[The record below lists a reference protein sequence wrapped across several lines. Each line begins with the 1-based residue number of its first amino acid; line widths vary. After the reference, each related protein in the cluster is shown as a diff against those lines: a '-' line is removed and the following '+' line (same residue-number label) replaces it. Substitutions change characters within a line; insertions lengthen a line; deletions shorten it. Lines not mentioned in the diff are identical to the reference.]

1 MLDAILPARLI
12 RALGVADVDRFEQKN
27 YCYFVKVRDIVRLI
41 EKDGWY
47 WVRTKGSHHQYKH
60 PTKPGLVT
68 VPGNPGDD
76 VASGTLNN
84 ILKQA
89 GLKL

>member
-1 MLDAILPARLI
+1 M
-12 RALGVADVDRFEQKN
+12 
-27 YCYFVKVRDIVRLI
+27 KVRDLSKLI

-60 PTKPGLVT
+60 QTKTGLVT
-68 VPGNPGDD
+68 VPGNPGDEL
-76 VASGTLNN
+76 APGTLNN

-89 GLKL
+89 GLKP

>member
-1 MLDAILPARLI
+1 MNNSSCGDQLSSGEAN
-12 RALGVADVDRFEQKN
+12 VDRLRGKN
-27 YCYFVKVRDIVRLI
+27 YRDSVKVRDLVKLI
-41 EKDGWY
+41 ESDGWY

-68 VPGNPGDD
+68 VPGNQGKEMA
-76 VASGTLNN
+76 VGTLNN

-89 GLKL
+89 GLKP

>member
-1 MLDAILPARLI
+1 MYPPRTEAIDRRDI
-12 RALGVADVDRFEQKN
+12 DRFGN
-27 YCYFVKVRDIVRLI
+27 NTYCCSVKVRDIVKLI
-41 EKDGWY
+41 EEDGWY

-68 VPGNPGDD
+68 VPGRPGDD
-76 VASGTLNN
+76 VAPGTLNN

-89 GLKL
+89 GLKP